1 MQTKI
6 DQSLISLI
14 NKLKNIEKK
23 KLRQYFLG
31 LPSRQ
36 QIIKPMTRAGPT
48 NQQTKIHI
56 EKGKKLKSINQ
67 FERTK
72 IPNLCYFNNQ
82 TTTNL

>member
-23 KLRQYFLG
+23 KTPTIFLG
-31 LPSRQ
+31 FTLQTTNNKTNDKSR
-36 QIIKPMTRAGPT
+36 T